1 MGAILQAA
9 AETPRLAPIS
19 PRSSTRCVPRMDA
32 VSAGQQL
39 DPRTLGG
46 DGDVEGVS
54 LVRRSGGGAQSV
66 IEGAHEEATRLQM
79 ADTRNR
85 VW

>member
-1 MGAILQAA
+1 MRALLQIAQ
-9 AETPRLAPIS
+9 TRLGLVLVS
-19 PRSSTRCVPRMDA
+19 PRILRLCA
-32 VSAGQQL
+32 LQGCGSAGQQL
-39 DPRTLGG
+39 HPRALGG
-46 DGDVEGVS
+46 DGDVEGVG

-79 ADTRNR
+79 ADTRNS